1 MNAHLASAP
10 VMGSGDS
17 HTSWQK
23 AGLNDKDSDALL
35 TGLMLLMLSIWAAAS
50 LTAFHALVK
59 PVGPW
64 LFGATV
70 VASATLLF
78 YTLFL
83 VCRSFLMARDI
94 SLARRL
100 LGVLMVVLAMTAFV
114 IQGTTA
120 SARHDEIY
128 SWNLWA
134 IQHWQGVPY
143 DLSYTRAPYPQLFSY
158 WQASFYGAQNG
169 IESQLLPRLATAV
182 PTWILVACFFIVSAG
197 RRPLWKDL
205 LIGALWIFLLIDTW
219 HTLRMG
225 YADPLAI
232 AALSVSLLCVLRYD
246 QTPSNLPWLVAA
258 ALLGAMA
265 AAIKQPGVIWAC
277 FCLPCLTLWKV
288 LERQWPKTS
297 VIVVLLAAAGVA
309 GWLLLSMPDVADNDA
324 VMLAAFRDR
333 TVLDTVLLSID
344 RYLLQKPEVLLVL
357 GATVVLSM
365 KNPVWW
371 RIVLF
376 GLLPFIGIW
385 FTLGSYE
392 YRHGVHVMWLS
403 GILIA
408 TALITPKATQQTAP
422 IETSL
427 QGSVQGSVSPASAP
441 PSGPRV
447 GSASAAIPAW
457 LMAGA
462 IVIATTGAL
471 HWTARQEN
479 RDISDGQ
486 RTGFSV
492 QMEHPQAAR
501 FHQHVVDNQLPVW
514 VTTQYTWGFFYGR
527 VPIGRPTVEST
538 PTQQWV
544 RDALLSLKAAY
555 AISSGDYSWAE
566 YSQLL
571 VGLTQT
577 CPDAF
582 FAEFTSRDKR
592 YTVYRVD
599 LPRLEACQVR

>member
-1 MNAHLASAP
+1 
-10 VMGSGDS
+10 
-17 HTSWQK
+17 
-23 AGLNDKDSDALL
+23 
-35 TGLMLLMLSIWAAAS
+35 MLL
-50 LTAFHALVK
+50 
-59 PVGPW
+59 
-64 LFGATV
+64 
-70 VASATLLF
+70 
-78 YTLFL
+78 
-83 VCRSFLMARDI
+83 
-94 SLARRL
+94 LA
-100 LGVLMVVLAMTAFV
+100 LAMTAFV

-134 IQHWQGVPY
+134 IQHWQGLPH

-182 PTWILVACFFIVSAG
+182 PTWILVATFFIVSAG
-197 RRPLWKDL
+197 RKPVWKDM

-246 QTPSNLPWLVAA
+246 QSSSNPTWLVAA
-258 ALLGAMA
+258 VLLGVMA

-277 FCLPCLTLWKV
+277 FCLPCLTLWRV
-288 LERQWPKTS
+288 LERQWPRSSLT
-297 VIVVLLAAAGVA
+297 VVLLAAAGVS
-309 GWLLLSMPDVADNDA
+309 GWLLLAMPDVADNDS
-324 VMLAAFRDR
+324 VMRAAFRDR

-344 RYLLQKPEVLLVL
+344 RYLLQKPEVLLVF
-357 GATVVLSM
+357 GTTVILSM

-371 RIVLF
+371 RIVVF
-376 GLLPFIGIW
+376 GLLPFMGIW

-392 YRHGVHVMWLS
+392 YRHGVHLMWLS

-408 TALITPKATQQTAP
+408 TALNATRTGNQLAP
-422 IETSL
+422 TEPRLPDSI
-427 QGSVQGSVSPASAP
+427 QASVSPA
-441 PSGPRV
+441 SGPRV
-447 GSASAAIPAW
+447 GSASPAMPAW
-457 LMAGA
+457 LMAIA
-462 IVIATTGAL
+462 IVITTTGAL
-471 HWTARQEN
+471 LWTARQEN

-492 QMEHPQAAR
+492 QMEHPQAAS
-501 FHQHVVDNQLPVW
+501 FHQHVVDNQLPIW

-544 RDALLSLKAAY
+544 REALLSLKAAY

-582 FAEFTSRDKR
+582 IAEFSSRDKR
-592 YTVYRVD
+592 YTVYRID
-599 LPRLEACQVR
+599 LPRLKACRVD